1 MPRLIRRKPLVERIK
16 DYLNPGDFLLW
27 LSEEIETQDWD
38 SKQFATPFALG
49 LHVVFLISRANSG
62 SSSSSGGDDVFGDSS
77 SGTGWFSYIV
87 GHLPTLVQFYMLTSI
102 AGNSYGSPLDVFL
115 HCKRCVYFL
124 SKTPLPII

>member
-27 LSEEIETQDWD
+27 LSEEIETRDWD

-49 LHVVFLISRANSG
+49 LHIVFLISRANCG
-62 SSSSSGGDDVFGDSS
+62 TSSRGGGDDVFGDDY

-87 GHLPTLVQFYMLTSI
+87 RHLSTMLLFNMLI
-102 AGNSYGSPLDVFL
+102 Y
-115 HCKRCVYFL
+115 CRQQ
-124 SKTPLPII
+124 

>member
-27 LSEEIETQDWD
+27 LSEEIETRDWD

-49 LHVVFLISRANSG
+49 LHVIFLVSRANSG
-62 SSSSSGGDDVFGDSS
+62 TSGRSGGDDVFGDDY

-87 GHLPTLVQFYMLTSI
+87 RHL
-102 AGNSYGSPLDVFL
+102 
-115 HCKRCVYFL
+115 
-124 SKTPLPII
+124 